1 MGTQVLEVGS
11 RLKDCWRS
19 QEPIRV
25 LKTLALRIQDEGDEG
40 NEGDE
45 GDRPVVRVVRDPRT
59 WDTSE
64 EGCRRES

>member
-25 LKTLALRIQDEGDEG
+25 LKTLALRIQDEGD
-40 NEGDE
+40 
-45 GDRPVVRVVRDPRT
+45 RPAVRVVRDPRT
-59 WDTSE
+59 WGISE